1 MKSTT
6 LNIEGMHCE
15 GCARK
20 ISARLAQ
27 QPGVRAA
34 DVSFD
39 DGRARV
45 LYDPAATSE
54 DALAALVNQ
63 LGFRAAARATS

>member
-6 LNIEGMHCE
+6 LTIQGMHCE

-20 ISARLAQ
+20 ISSRLAQ

-34 DVSFD
+34 DVSFN
-39 DGRARV
+39 DGQARV
-45 LYDPAATSE
+45 LYDAGATSE
-54 DALAALVNQ
+54 DALASIVNQ
-63 LGFRAAARATS
+63 LGFQVVMRAKS